1 MDAAT
6 MTDLYGILG
15 LTPRASGNE
24 IKSAYRR
31 LAREYHPDVSPS
43 PDSAARFVRINRA
56 YQVLSDPRRRAA
68 YDSGRY
74 SDAQRTFYAS
84 RQAEVVA
91 MQRHFDRIVDEWL
104 ARERQETAAR
114 SHAVLIVVPLFLS
127 AFYVMVSKP
136 TIIEESRLV
145 GRVVILALALYGLVY
160 LVKNLAMVL
169 SRYTYHV
176 PDQLTS
182 VFREEEVPKDKSI
195 SRRAGLIFLVCGYLV
210 SIGLGYVVSKFVPG
224 RYGAAVSLSTLLGA
238 LVYPP
243 IAVLIIGSIRRI
255 GALLDHS

>member
-1 MDAAT
+1 

-15 LTPRASGNE
+15 LTPRATSNE

-31 LAREYHPDVSPS
+31 LARKHHPDVSSS
-43 PDSAARFVRINRA
+43 PDSAARFVNINRA
-56 YQVLSDPRRRAA
+56 YQILSDPRRRRA
-68 YDSGRY
+68 YDGGQFFDS
-74 SDAQRTFYAS
+74 QRTFYAS

-104 ARERQETAAR
+104 ARERQEAAAR

-136 TIIEESRLV
+136 TLLEQSRLMW
-145 GRVVILALALYGLVY
+145 RVIVFGLALYGLVY
-160 LVKNLAMVL
+160 LVKNLSVVL
-169 SRYTYHV
+169 SRYTYHI

-182 VFREEEVPKDKSI
+182 VFREPELPADKSI
-195 SRRAGLIFLVCGYLV
+195 SRKAGLIFLVCGYLV

-224 RYGAAVSLSTLLGA
+224 RYSGAMTFTTLIGA

-243 IAVLIIGSIRRI
+243 IAVLIIGGIRRI
-255 GALLDHS
+255 GLLLDRL

>member
-1 MDAAT
+1 

-15 LTPRASGNE
+15 LTPRATANE

-31 LAREYHPDVSPS
+31 LARKHHPDVSSS
-43 PDSAARFVRINRA
+43 PDSAARFVNINRA
-56 YQVLSDPRRRAA
+56 YQILSDPRRRRA
-68 YDSGRY
+68 YDGGQFF
-74 SDAQRTFYAS
+74 DEQRTFYAS

-104 ARERQETAAR
+104 ARERQEAAAR
-114 SHAVLIVVPLFLS
+114 AHAVLIVVPLFLS

-136 TIIEESRLV
+136 TLMEQSRLMW
-145 GRVVILALALYGLVY
+145 RVMVFALALYGLVY
-160 LVKNLAMVL
+160 LVKNLSVVL
-169 SRYTYHV
+169 SRYTYHI

-182 VFREEEVPKDKSI
+182 VFSEPEPPGDKSI
-195 SRRAGLIFLVCGYLV
+195 SRKAGLIFLVCGYLV

-224 RYGAAVSLSTLLGA
+224 RYSAALTFSTLIGT

-243 IAVLIIGSIRRI
+243 IAVLIIGGIRRI
-255 GALLDHS
+255 GLLLDRL

>member
-1 MDAAT
+1 
-6 MTDLYGILG
+6 MTDLYGMLG
-15 LTPRASGNE
+15 LTPRATANE

-31 LAREYHPDVSPS
+31 LARKYHPDVSAS
-43 PDSAARFVRINRA
+43 PDSAARFVQINYA
-56 YQVLSDPRRRAA
+56 YQVLSDPHRRSA
-68 YDSGRY
+68 YDRGQY
-74 SDAQRTFYAS
+74 VDAQRTFYAS

-114 SHAVLIVVPLFLS
+114 SHAVLLVVPLFLS

-136 TIIEESRLV
+136 TMIEESRLI

-160 LVKNLAMVL
+160 LVKNLAVVL
-169 SRYTYHV
+169 SRYTYEV
-176 PDQLTS
+176 TDEPTS
-182 VFREEEVPKDKSI
+182 VFRSREVPKDKSI

-224 RYGAAVSLSTLLGA
+224 AAMSFSTLLGA
-238 LVYPP
+238 FVYPP

-255 GALLDHS
+255 GGLLDRL

>member
-1 MDAAT
+1 

-15 LTPRASGNE
+15 LTPRATAGE

-31 LAREYHPDVSPS
+31 LARKYHPDVSAS
-43 PDSAARFVRINRA
+43 SDTSTRFVQINRA
-56 YQVLSDPRRRAA
+56 YQILSNPRLRAA
-68 YDSGRY
+68 YDRGQYFDS
-74 SDAQRTFYAS
+74 QRTFYAS

-91 MQRHFDRIVDEWL
+91 MQRHFDRMVDEWL

-136 TIIEESRLV
+136 TIIEESRLI
-145 GRVVILALALYGLVY
+145 GRMAILALALYGLVY
-160 LVKNLAMVL
+160 LIRNLAIVF
-169 SRYTYHV
+169 SRYTYHI
-176 PDQLTS
+176 PDHLTS
-182 VFREEEVPKDKSI
+182 VFREQEVPPRDKSI

-224 RYGAAVSLSTLLGA
+224 HYGAALSFSTLLGA

-255 GALLDHS
+255 GVLLDRL

>member
-1 MDAAT
+1 

-15 LTPRASGNE
+15 LTPRATAGE

-31 LAREYHPDVSPS
+31 LARKYHPDVSAS
-43 PDSAARFVRINRA
+43 PDSAARFVHINRA

-68 YDSGRY
+68 YDGGQYFDS
-74 SDAQRTFYAS
+74 QRTFYAS

-127 AFYVMVSKP
+127 AFYVMASQS
-136 TIIEESRLV
+136 TFIEESRLIV
-145 GRVVILALALYGLVY
+145 RVAILALALYGLIY
-160 LVKNLAMVL
+160 LVKNLTIVF

-176 PDQLTS
+176 PDHLTS
-182 VFREEEVPKDKSI
+182 VFREQQVP
-195 SRRAGLIFLVCGYLV
+195 
-210 SIGLGYVVSKFVPG
+210 
-224 RYGAAVSLSTLLGA
+224 
-238 LVYPP
+238 
-243 IAVLIIGSIRRI
+243 
-255 GALLDHS
+255 

>member
-1 MDAAT
+1 

-15 LTPRASGNE
+15 LTPRATASE

-31 LAREYHPDVSPS
+31 LARKYHPDVSAS
-43 PDSAARFVRINRA
+43 PDSATRFVDVGRA
-56 YQVLSDPRRRAA
+56 YEVLGNPHRRAA
-68 YDSGRY
+68 YDSGQY
-74 SDAQRTFYAS
+74 TDAQRTFYAS

-136 TIIEESRLV
+136 TIIEESRFI

-160 LVKNLAMVL
+160 LMKNLSVVL
-169 SRYTYHV
+169 SRYTYHI
-176 PDQLTS
+176 PDHLTS
-182 VFREEEVPKDKSI
+182 VFREQEVPEDKAI
-195 SRRAGLIFLVCGYLV
+195 SRKAGLIFLVCGYLV

-224 RYGAAVSLSTLLGA
+224 RYGAALSFSTLVGP

-243 IAVLIIGSIRRI
+243 IAVLIIGGIRRV
-255 GALLDHS
+255 GGLLDRL

>member
-1 MDAAT
+1 

-15 LTPRASGNE
+15 LTPRATASE

-31 LAREYHPDVSPS
+31 LARKYHPDVSTS
-43 PDSAARFVRINRA
+43 PDSATRFVSISRA
-56 YQVLSDPRRRAA
+56 YEVLSDPRRRAA
-68 YDSGRY
+68 YDSGQY

-104 ARERQETAAR
+104 DRERQETAAR

-136 TIIEESRLV
+136 TIIEESRFI
-145 GRVVILALALYGLVY
+145 GRVVTLALALYGLIY
-160 LVKNLAMVL
+160 LMKNLSVVL
-169 SRYTYHV
+169 SRYTYHI
-176 PDQLTS
+176 PDHLTS
-182 VFREEEVPKDKSI
+182 VFREQEIPEDKSI
-195 SRRAGLIFLVCGYLV
+195 SRKAGLIFLVCGY
-210 SIGLGYVVSKFVPG
+210 VVSKFVPG
-224 RYGAAVSLSTLLGA
+224 HYGTAVSLSTLIGA

-243 IAVLIIGSIRRI
+243 IAVLIIGGIRRI
-255 GALLDHS
+255 GGLLDRL

>member
-1 MDAAT
+1 

-15 LTPRASGNE
+15 LTPRATANE

-31 LAREYHPDVSPS
+31 LARKYHPDVSAS
-43 PDSAARFVRINRA
+43 ADSEARFVHINRA

-68 YDSGRY
+68 YDSGQY
-74 SDAQRTFYAS
+74 HDAQRTFYAS

-136 TIIEESRLV
+136 TLIEQSRLI

-160 LVKNLAMVL
+160 LVKNLAVVL
-169 SRYTYHV
+169 SRYTYHI
-176 PDQLTS
+176 PDHLTS
-182 VFREEEVPKDKSI
+182 VFREQERPRDKSI
-195 SRRAGLIFLVCGYLV
+195 SRRAGLIFLICGYLV

-224 RYGAAVSLSTLLGA
+224 SYGAAVSFSTLLGA

-255 GALLDHS
+255 GGLLDRL